1 MGDRSSPHL
10 RVVPQVSKMPKSE
23 GYRCCPRDMFS
34 RPFRQRGMPNLSTY
48 LINHTLGD
56 YVDIKA
62 NSAIQAGMPH
72 KFYHG
77 RTGKVFNITPH
88 AIGVIVNKKV
98 GGRIIAKRVHVRV
111 EHVVQS
117 KCRAEFLARVKSN
130 DAKKIEAKKAGV
142 KVVTK
147 RQPRLPKAG
156 FTVKKAEVISKA
168 PVPYDP
174 IY

>member
-1 MGDRSSPHL
+1 MGP

-23 GYRCCPRDMFS
+23 GYRCCTRDMFS

-48 LINHTLGD
+48 LVNYKLGD

-77 RTGKVFNITPH
+77 RTGRVFNVTPH
-88 AIGVIVNKKV
+88 AVGVIVNKKV

-111 EHVVQS
+111 EHVTAS
-117 KCRAEFLARVKSN
+117 RRREEFLNRVKVN
-130 DAKKIEAKKAGV
+130 DAAKIQAKKDGV

-147 RQPRLPKAG
+147 RQPRMPKAG
-156 FTVKKAEVISKA
+156 FTVKKAKVITQA
-168 PVPYDP
+168 PAAYDP

>member
-1 MGDRSSPHL
+1 MGNPASL
-10 RVVPQVSKMPKSE
+10 KMPKSE
-23 GYRCCPRDMFS
+23 GYRCCTRDMFS

-48 LINHTLGD
+48 LVNYRLGD

-62 NSAIQAGMPH
+62 NSAIQKGMPH

-77 RTGKVFNITPH
+77 RTGRVFNVTPH
-88 AIGVIVNKKV
+88 AVGVIVNKKV
-98 GGRIIAKRVHVRV
+98 GGRIAAKRVHVRV
-111 EHVVQS
+111 EHVKAS
-117 KCRAEFLARVKSN
+117 RCREEFLNRVRTN
-130 DAKKIEAKKAGV
+130 DAKKIEAKTSGE

-147 RQPRLPKAG
+147 RQPRVPKAG
-156 FTVKKAEVISKA
+156 FTVKKAEVITQK

>member
-1 MGDRSSPHL
+1 MGISDRPPSL
-10 RVVPQVSKMPKSE
+10 NMAKSE
-23 GYRCCPRDMFS
+23 GYRCCTRDMFS
-34 RPFRQRGMPNLSTY
+34 RGFRENGMPNLSTY
-48 LINHTLGD
+48 LVNYKLGD

-77 RTGKVFNITPH
+77 RTGRVFNVTPH
-88 AIGVIVNKKV
+88 AVGVIVNKKV
-98 GGRIIAKRVHVRV
+98 GGRIMAKRVHVRV
-111 EHVVQS
+111 EHVTAS
-117 KCRAEFLARVKSN
+117 RCREEFLNRVKKN
-130 DAKKIEAKKAGV
+130 DAAKIEAKKTGV

-147 RQPRLPKAG
+147 RSPRMPKAG
-156 FTVKKAEVISKA
+156 YMVKKAEVITKA

>member
-1 MGDRSSPHL
+1 MGSPSL
-10 RVVPQVSKMPKSE
+10 PTVNMPKSE
-23 GYRCCPRDMFS
+23 GYKCCTRDMFS
-34 RPFRQRGMPNLSTY
+34 RPFRQNGMPNLSTY
-48 LINHTLGD
+48 LVNHKQGD

-72 KFYHG
+72 KYYHG
-77 RTGKVFNITPH
+77 RTGKVFNVTPH
-88 AIGVIVNKKV
+88 AVGVIVNKVV

-117 KCRAEFLARVKSN
+117 RCREEFLNRVKAN
-130 DAKKIEAKKAGV
+130 DAKKIEAKKNGV

>member
-1 MGDRSSPHL
+1 MGTSCHSPSL
-10 RVVPQVSKMPKSE
+10 KMPKSE
-23 GYRCCPRDMFS
+23 GYRCCTRDMFS

-48 LINHTLGD
+48 LVNYRLGD

-77 RTGKVFNITPH
+77 RTGRVFNITPH
-88 AIGVIVNKKV
+88 AVGVIVNKKV

-111 EHVVQS
+111 EHVTAS
-117 KCRAEFLARVKSN
+117 RCREEFLNRVKSN
-130 DAKKIEAKKAGV
+130 QAKKDGM

-147 RQPRLPKAG
+147 RQPVMPKSG
-156 FTVKKAEVISKA
+156 FTVKKAEVITKA
-168 PVPYDP
+168 
-174 IY
+174 